1 MAEPFEDLP
10 IQVDTP
16 APAGDVAAL
25 TAELEKANRKIADYQ
40 SVVADFDNMKKRLFA
55 ESDRTRKY
63 ASEGLSRDLLAAL
76 DNLDRAVEAATK
88 AGEGGTLVTGVKA
101 TSSLFLDIFKRHGVT
116 KIDVGPGSTFDPN
129 LHQAVMQQSHES
141 IAPGAVVQVL
151 SQGYL
156 LHDRVLRPASVIVA
170 AEG

>member
-1 MAEPFEDLP
+1 MDEPTDDMAIP
-10 IQVDTP
+10 VDVP
-16 APAGDVAAL
+16 AAADTAAL
-25 TAELEKANRKIADYQ
+25 QAELDKANRKIADYQ

-88 AGEGGTLVTGVKA
+88 AGEGGSLLAGVKA
-101 TSSLFLDIFKRHGVT
+101 TSALFLDIFKRHGVT
-116 KIDVGPGSTFDPN
+116 KIDVNAGSVFDPN
-129 LHQAVMQQSHES
+129 LHQAVMQQPHET
-141 IAPGAVVQVL
+141 IPPGNVVQVL

-156 LHDRVLRPASVIVA
+156 LHDRVLRPASVVVA